1 MGIHIWKSILGLR
14 RSYNEDRN
22 LCKQTEKI
30 MKMAV
35 EELDSDAIIEKVTD
49 MMAIMEK
56 GIVST
61 PAVAMDG
68 KIVLLGKIP
77 SLEEAKRLI
86 EGVARK

>member
-1 MGIHIWKSILGLR
+1 MKIEIFGSGCPR
-14 RSYNEDRN
+14 
-22 LCKQTEKI
+22 CKQTEKI

-61 PAVAMDG
+61 PAVAVDG
-68 KIVLLGKIP
+68 KIVLSGKIP
-77 SLEEAKRLI
+77 SLDEAKRLI
-86 EGVARK
+86 KG